1 MQSFA
6 RLLATVAVIGALGIT
21 PAAAEPRIINGTEVS
36 TGDLPYVVA
45 LLSSAEYS
53 RSNAFQAQFCGGAL
67 TTPTTVVTAA
77 HCLVNPKSGARATPD
92 DILIGIG
99 PQLVSPDYRL
109 VRVSNIIVH
118 PGYDLRTSA
127 NDIAVVVLA
136 EPQSDITPIL
146 PLRETDEAVYLAA
159 GTPAR
164 VAGWGNTSVTS
175 SAFPTA
181 LRVGDV
187 IMFPDGSCGSGQSYT
202 ISGVRFG
209 GFGPGEAFADTMLCA
224 AGVTTDS
231 RIVDSCQGDSGGPL
245 IVGTGPNTRLV
256 GLVSWGDTCATN
268 LPGVYTRVVAMSDFL
283 RNAGALTSLAPTT
296 PPDIEVVAMY
306 QRLRVR
312 FIPAR
317 DGSRVTTFAATVTNP
332 VTGERQSCF
341 ATPRRDGLPTSCE
354 VAGLTNGV
362 EYFVQAIAANS
373 LGDSPP
379 SAVATGIPLAVP
391 SPGRITKITSM
402 IGGTGTFLVSAPLGH
417 GSTVTK
423 QELICTP
430 LPGGKAVTTR
440 VTDGR
445 ATLVDLRPVRYACV
459 VRATNAVG
467 SATSV
472 ARDFTGRP

>member
-1 MQSFA
+1 VQLFA
-6 RLLATVAVIGALGIT
+6 RILVALAIIGALGIA
-21 PAAAEPRIINGTEVS
+21 PAAAEPRIINGTDVP
-36 TGDLPYVVA
+36 TGDMPYAVA

-67 TTPTTVVTAA
+67 TTATTVVTAA

-92 DILIGIG
+92 EILIGLG
-99 PQLVSPDYRL
+99 PQLISPDYRL
-109 VRVSNIIVH
+109 VRVSNIIIH
-118 PGYDLRTSA
+118 PKYDLRTSA
-127 NDIAVVVLA
+127 NDIAVIVLA
-136 EPQSDITPIL
+136 EPQSDITPVL
-146 PLRETDEAVYLAA
+146 PLRESDEATYLAA

-187 IMFPDGSCGSGQSYT
+187 TIFPDASCGSGQSYT

-224 AGVTTDS
+224 AGVTAES

-268 LPGVYTRVVAMSDFL
+268 LPGVYTRVVAMSEFL
-283 RNAGALTSLAPTT
+283 RNTGALTSLAPTT
-296 PPDIEVVAMY
+296 PPSIEVVPMH

-312 FIPAR
+312 FTPAS
-317 DGSRVTTFAATVTNP
+317 DGSRVTTFAATVVNP
-332 VTGERQSCF
+332 ATGEQQSCF
-341 ATPRRDGLPTSCE
+341 AKPRRDGLPTSCE

-362 EYFVQAIAANS
+362 AYSVQAIAANS

-379 SAVATGIPLAVP
+379 SAVATGTPLAVP
-391 SPGRITKITSM
+391 SPGRITKITPTAAGVS
-402 IGGTGTFLVSAPLGH
+402 TFRITAPRGH
-417 GSTVTK
+417 GSPVTK

-430 LPGGKAVTTR
+430 LPGGKSVSTP
-440 VTDGR
+440 VTDGT
-445 ATLVDLRPVRYACV
+445 ATLSNLRPVRYACV
-459 VRATNAVG
+459 VRATNAIG

-472 ARDFTGRP
+472 ARDFTGLP